1 MSLFLTLLVLGGLAL
16 ASRTFIV
23 VSERH
28 EVVKER
34 LGKFQGVLK
43 GGFHFMVPL
52 LDRAAY
58 TQEKR
63 EQVID
68 VPPQVCI
75 TKDNIQVEVDGIVY
89 IQVTDAEKASYYGS
103 DYRNS
108 AVGLA
113 MTTMRSEIGK
123 LSLEQTFSER
133 DQINDSIVKE
143 IDKDS
148 VKWGIKVKRYEIK
161 NITPSLAVVHT
172 MEKQMEAERQKRAS
186 ITSSTG
192 AKEAKILVS
201 EGEMQ
206 QSIALSEGEKQK
218 RINEANGRA
227 AEIRL
232 IADAQAKGV
241 SEVAAAILT
250 AGGDAAVKAQ
260 LAEQYIHELGRILE
274 GAEVSVVPESIAR
287 MRGFFEGVS
296 QVGASTAPTTT
307 TTPSN
312 STNR

>member
-1 MSLFLTLLVLGGLAL
+1 MFLAATIFILGALFLATK
-16 ASRTFIV
+16 TFV
-23 VSERH
+23 VVGERH
-28 EVVKER
+28 EIVKER
-34 LGKFQGVLK
+34 LGKFEGVLK
-43 GGFHFMVPL
+43 PGFHFMLPL

-58 TQEKR
+58 VQEKR
-63 EQVID
+63 EQAID
-68 VPPQVCI
+68 VPPQMCI

-89 IQVTDAEKASYYGS
+89 IQVIDAKSASYYGT

-108 AVGLA
+108 AINLA

-148 VKWGIKVKRYEIK
+148 VNWGIKVRRYEIK
-161 NITPSLAVVHT
+161 NITPSMAVVHT

-206 QSIALSEGEKQK
+206 QSIAMSEGEKQK

-232 IADAQAKGV
+232 IAEAQAKGV

-274 GAEVSVVPESIAR
+274 GAEVSVVPESIAQ

-296 QVGASTAPTTT
+296 QVGAVTAPAST
-307 TTPSN
+307 TTPS
-312 STNR
+312 TTR

>member
-1 MSLFLTLLVLGGLAL
+1 MELFLTLAVLGGLVL
-16 ASRTFIV
+16 VSKTFIV

-28 EVVKER
+28 AVVKER

-43 GGFHFMVPL
+43 PGFHFMVPL

-58 TQEKR
+58 IQEMR
-63 EQVID
+63 EQAID
-68 VPPQVCI
+68 VPPQTCI

-89 IQVTDAEKASYYGS
+89 VQVMNPQSASYNVS
-103 DYRNS
+103 DYRQS
-108 AVGLA
+108 AINLA

-148 VKWGIKVKRYEIK
+148 VNWGIKVRRYEIK

-274 GAEVSVVPESIAR
+274 GAEVSVVPESIAQ

-296 QVGASTAPTTT
+296 QVGAVTAPSTS
-307 TTPSN
+307 TTPS
-312 STNR
+312 TTR

>member
-1 MSLFLTLLVLGGLAL
+1 MELFLTLAVLGGLVL
-16 ASRTFIV
+16 VSKTFIV

-28 EVVKER
+28 AVVKER

-43 GGFHFMVPL
+43 PGFHFMVPL

-58 TQEKR
+58 TQEMR
-63 EQVID
+63 EQAID
-68 VPPQVCI
+68 VPPQTCI

-89 IQVTDAEKASYYGS
+89 VQVMNPQSASYNVS
-103 DYRNS
+103 DYRQS
-108 AVGLA
+108 AINLA

-148 VKWGIKVKRYEIK
+148 VNWGIKVRRYEIK

-274 GAEVSVVPESIAR
+274 GADVSVVPESIAQ

-296 QVGASTAPTTT
+296 QVGAVTAPSTS
-307 TTPSN
+307 TTPS
-312 STNR
+312 TNR

>member
-1 MSLFLTLLVLGGLAL
+1 MTELILTIGAIGGVWLVT
-16 ASRTFIV
+16 RTFIV

-28 EVVKER
+28 AVVKER

-43 GGFHFMVPL
+43 PGFHFMLPM

-58 TQEKR
+58 TQEMR
-63 EQVID
+63 EQAID
-68 VPPQVCI
+68 VPPQTCI

-89 IQVTDAEKASYYGS
+89 IQVMDPQAASYNVS
-103 DYRNS
+103 DYKES
-108 AVGLA
+108 AINLA

-133 DQINDSIVKE
+133 DKMNESIVKE

-148 VKWGIKVKRYEIK
+148 ANWGIKVRRYEIK
-161 NITPSLAVVHT
+161 NITPSMAVVHT

-201 EGEMQ
+201 EGEKQ
-206 QSIALSEGEKQK
+206 QSINMSEGEKTK

-232 IADAQAKGV
+232 IADAQAKGTQL
-241 SEVAAAILT
+241 VAEAILT
-250 AGGDAAVKAQ
+250 ESGDVAVKAQ
-260 LAEQYIHELGRILE
+260 LTEQYIHELGRVLE
-274 GAEVSVVPESIAR
+274 GADVSVVPESIAQ

-296 QVGASTAPTTT
+296 QVGATTAP
-307 TTPSN
+307 S
-312 STNR
+312 SLKSGK

>member
-1 MSLFLTLLVLGGLAL
+1 MELFLTLAILGGLVL
-16 ASRTFIV
+16 VSKTFIV
-23 VSERH
+23 VSELH
-28 EVVKER
+28 AVVKER

-43 GGFHFMVPL
+43 PGFHFMVPL

-58 TQEKR
+58 IQEMR
-63 EQVID
+63 EQAID
-68 VPPQVCI
+68 VPPQMCI

-89 IQVTDAEKASYYGS
+89 IQVMNPQSASYNVS
-103 DYRNS
+103 DYRQS
-108 AVGLA
+108 AINLA

-148 VKWGIKVKRYEIK
+148 VNWGIKVRRYEIK
-161 NITPSLAVVHT
+161 NITPSQAVVHT

-201 EGEMQ
+201 EGEML

-241 SEVAAAILT
+241 AEVAAAILT

-274 GAEVSVVPESIAR
+274 GADVSVVPESIAQ

-296 QVGASTAPTTT
+296 QVGAVTAPTSSSS
-307 TTPSN
+307 TPSN
-312 STNR
+312 NR